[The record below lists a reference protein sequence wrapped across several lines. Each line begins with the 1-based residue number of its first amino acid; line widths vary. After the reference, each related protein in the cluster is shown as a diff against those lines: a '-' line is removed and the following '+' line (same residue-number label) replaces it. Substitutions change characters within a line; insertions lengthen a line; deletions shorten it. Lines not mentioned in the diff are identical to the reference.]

1 MNLNGTKKSIRGKIK
16 NPKIDPNSTHEVRSE
31 INETLKTQSKYNV
44 EVYVQV
50 SMLYVV
56 LVNKKNCRVSYD
68 GISTRNIHVHVY
80 TGILENE
87 L

>member
-56 LVNKKNCRVSYD
+56 LVNHKTAGYHRLVFLL
-68 GISTRNIHVHVY
+68 GIYNSCTCMYRHPR
-80 TGILENE
+80 
-87 L
+87 